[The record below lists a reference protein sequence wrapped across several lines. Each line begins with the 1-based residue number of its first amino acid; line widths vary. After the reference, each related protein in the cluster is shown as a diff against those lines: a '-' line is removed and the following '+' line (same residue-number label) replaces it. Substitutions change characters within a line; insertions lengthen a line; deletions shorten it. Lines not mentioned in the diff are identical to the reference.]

1 MVVRAI
7 VVGTPGLRRSGTAV
21 AGRWSRSA
29 RSWPRASHWACR
41 WRWWRTGTVSAAGS
55 SMPGASSCC
64 WPECWARPPTPRRA
78 PRASRYR
85 RPARAGRWP
94 VRHRRL
100 PPSSVSRSLARP
112 RSRTIPPVSCARR
125 RSHRRRMT
133 RPALT
138 TLRAAIVAASPAA
151 GSALQPI
158 TVRSSNPAGLRRAAR
173 ATERY
178 AACATAT
185 ASGGR
190 RFHGSN
196 CAISCCLVRPETR
209 RSSTSVSQASGST
222 PFNFAV

>member
-1 MVVRAI
+1 M
-7 VVGTPGLRRSGTAV
+7 PGLRRIGAAV

-29 RSWPRASHWACR
+29 RSWPRASHRACR
-41 WRWWRTGTVSAAGS
+41 WRCWRTGTVSAADS
-55 SMPGASSCC
+55 SMPGASICC
-64 WPECWARPPTPRRA
+64 WPERWAPPPTPRRV
-78 PRASRYR
+78 PRALRCR

-94 VRHRRL
+94 VRHRRP
-100 PPSSVSRSLARP
+100 PPSWARRLLACP
-112 RSRTIPPVSCARR
+112 RKRTFPPVWCAQR

-133 RPALT
+133 HPTLT

-151 GSALQPI
+151 GTARQPI
-158 TVRSSNPAGLRRAAR
+158 TVRSSNPASLRRAAR
-173 ATERY
+173 AMERY

-190 RFHGSN
+190 QFQGSN
-196 CAISCCLVRPETR
+196 CAISCCLMRPQTR